1 MSQVATGVYKHSGR
15 LGTGLILLP
24 IVGLIAAVVL
34 GAAYAYIDLY
44 SPIAGYVS
52 LLFVGG
58 LAFGLG
64 WTIAKAGHVAK
75 CRNSGFLAL
84 AGLVSGLVAL
94 YSSWA
99 AFIFAFLSRYAKE
112 FNAGVLDVYLSPNA
126 IWQMVLVINE
136 EGWYEMFGGTPKGTG
151 LWVMWGIEAAIIVI
165 GTVLFS
171 MMNMDEKVFCEDC
184 NQWCD
189 KPDGPAVLE
198 IPQDASVLETLT
210 PENVD
215 SLAQLE
221 GAPAES
227 EQYIRVDGW
236 KCSACD
242 RTSAIQA
249 KIAKI
254 VVDKEGKASEEAQEL
269 TEVWLVETAA
279 HDHVMRERP
288 VKPVAE
294 KQDSENQSSVPSFVD
309 ADEDE

>member
-15 LGTGLILLP
+15 LGTGLFLLP
-24 IVGLIAAVVL
+24 IVGLLAAVL
-34 GAAYAYIDLY
+34 LSAAYAYAVVY
-44 SPIAGYVS
+44 TPIAGYVS

-64 WTIAKAGHVAK
+64 WTIAKTGHIAK
-75 CRNSGFLAL
+75 CRNTGFLAISGFV
-84 AGLVSGLVAL
+84 AGLIAL

-99 AFIFAFLSRYAKE
+99 VFIFALFSKE
-112 FNAGVLDVYLSPNA
+112 APELAASLDAYYLNPNFTWFWVRT
-126 IWQMVLVINE
+126 ISE
-136 EGWYEMFGGTPKGTG
+136 DGWFSMFGGPIKGTT

-189 KPDGPAVLE
+189 SHDGPAVLE
-198 IPQDASVLETLT
+198 IPQDATVLETLT

-215 SLAQLE
+215 SLAQLD

-254 VVDKEGKASEEAQEL
+254 VIDKEGKASEEAQEL
-269 TEVWLVETAA
+269 TEVWLVDTAA

-288 VKPVAE
+288 VKQYEAVE
-294 KQDSENQSSVPSFVD
+294 DDDDVSES
-309 ADEDE
+309 DEA

>member
-15 LGTGLILLP
+15 LGTGLFLLP
-24 IVGLIAAVVL
+24 MVGLVVAVLL
-34 GAAYAYIDLY
+34 GVAYAFVDVY
-44 SPIAGYVS
+44 SPVAGYVS

-64 WTIAKAGHVAK
+64 WTIAKTGHIAK
-75 CRNSGFLAL
+75 CRNTGFLAIV
-84 AGLVSGLVAL
+84 GLVCGLIAL
-94 YSSWA
+94 YVSWPFFFYA
-99 AFIFAFLSRYAKE
+99 LAVRYGEGPAPSLANIIPL
-112 FNAGVLDVYLSPNA
+112 FSPAMLWSAIQGVNAT
-126 IWQMVLVINE
+126 
-136 EGWYEMFGGTPKGTG
+136 GWFEMFGGTPKGTG
-151 LWVMWGIEAAIIVI
+151 LWVLWGIEAAIIVI

-189 KPDGPAVLE
+189 SPDGPAVLE

-254 VVDKEGKASEEAQEL
+254 VIDKEGKASEEAQEL
-269 TEVWLVETAA
+269 TEVWLVETSA

-288 VKPVAE
+288 VKQYEAVE
-294 KQDSENQSSVPSFVD
+294 DGDDVSETEE
-309 ADEDE
+309 A